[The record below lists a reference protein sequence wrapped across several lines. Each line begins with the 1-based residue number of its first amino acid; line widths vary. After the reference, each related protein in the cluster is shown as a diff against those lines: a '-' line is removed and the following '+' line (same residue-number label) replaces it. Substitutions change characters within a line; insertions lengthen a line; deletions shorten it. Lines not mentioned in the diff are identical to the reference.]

1 MDRPPVHATSGVLY
15 GGTLLSA
22 AFFVSGFVLSLGSSG
37 AQPADPRALDAV
49 LRSALALEPWGLSM
63 IGVLVLLA
71 TPAMGLLATAVETRR
86 GQPLTA
92 ALALLVLAI
101 LVGAAVAAL
110 AA

>member
-1 MDRPPVHATSGVLY
+1 MDRPSVRATSAVLL

-22 AFFVSGFVLSLGSSG
+22 AFFVLGFVLSLGGSG

-63 IGVLVLLA
+63 VGVLALLA
-71 TPAMGLLATAVETRR
+71 TPAAGLLVTSLETRR

-101 LVGAAVAAL
+101 LLGAALIAL
-110 AA
+110 AV